1 MLSVI
6 PDSEETIALTTRYVL
21 IGDGGRMDIGGPED
35 DCRLGDRQKHGKC
48 RVVVMFW
55 NSCFVDVKF
64 HLCYFSLI
72 SLRFEAEADI
82 TLIGMREDG
91 RDIENFGQKF
101 IGVNAGG
108 HLQAEYFFIYVVWYL
123 NLI

>member
-1 MLSVI
+1 
-6 PDSEETIALTTRYVL
+6 
-21 IGDGGRMDIGGPED
+21 
-35 DCRLGDRQKHGKC
+35 
-48 RVVVMFW
+48 MFW
-55 NSCFVDVKF
+55 NSHFVLVTF
-64 HLCYFSLI
+64 FLCYLSII

-108 HLQAEYFFIYVVWYL
+108 HLQAEYFFIYVVGYL
-123 NLI
+123 NLM